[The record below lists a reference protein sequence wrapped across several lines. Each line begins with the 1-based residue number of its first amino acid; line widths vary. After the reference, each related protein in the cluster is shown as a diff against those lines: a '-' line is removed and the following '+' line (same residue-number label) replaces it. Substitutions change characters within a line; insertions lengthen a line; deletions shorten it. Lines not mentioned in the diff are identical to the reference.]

1 MTTRGPLAPADALE
15 ARLGARMAEALA
27 LQASAVPG
35 DIAERLRFGREQAL
49 ARARQLRVQPRPARQ
64 VVAFPGAAVAAL
76 SGPSSWWLKLAS
88 GLPLLVLLVGLAA
101 IDHLML
107 QEQVIAA
114 AEIDTLLLADD
125 LPPAAY
131 ADPGFGEYL
140 RSANAA
146 P

>member
-1 MTTRGPLAPADALE
+1 MTTRAHLAPADAVE
-15 ARLGARMAEALA
+15 ARIGARVAEALA
-27 LQASAVPG
+27 LHASAVPA

-49 ARARQLRVQPRPARQ
+49 ARARQAQTLARPARQ
-64 VVAFPGAAVAAL
+64 VVAFPGQGAAAL
-76 SGPSSWWLKLAS
+76 AGPSSWWLKLAS

-114 AEIDTLLLADD
+114 AEIDTMLLADD
-125 LPPAAY
+125 LPPEAY

-140 RSANAA
+140 RSAPAQ